1 MVMGPRILLVR
12 FSAIGDCVMA
22 AWTATSIKE
31 RHPDAF
37 LVWAVEGR
45 CAPVIDRHRLVS
57 QRVEFPRDRWRLK
70 KWSPATWREQVL
82 KHTRLRK
89 IGFDFGIDLQGHSKT
104 AICLRVA
111 APKRRMAAA
120 ATDSFAAK
128 LSPVLGDRP
137 AGMHQVEWFQ
147 RVLQTMGDFS
157 LPKSPVMPE
166 VPSEMDPKLV
176 SISVS
181 AGQEFKEYPLER
193 WQEIARQVVAAG
205 YEVTLLGGRTDTGF
219 EMPRV
224 TNEVGKLRLK
234 DTLSVVARSV
244 VHLAADTGTGHMAA
258 ALGTPVVSIFGP
270 TDPAIFRPYATNAV
284 VLRNGESTTSVST
297 EEVLSAFHIA
307 TRAVAV

>member
-1 MVMGPRILLVR
+1 MGPKILLVR

-45 CAPVIDRHRLVS
+45 CAPVVDRHRLVS

-70 KWSPATWREQVL
+70 KWSPATWKEQVL

-104 AICLRVA
+104 AICLRIA
-111 APKRRMAAA
+111 SPRRRISAA
-120 ATDSFAAK
+120 ATDGFAAK
-128 LSPVLGDRP
+128 LNPVLGNRP
-137 AGMHQVEWFQ
+137 EGLHQIEWFQ
-147 RVLQTMGDFS
+147 RVLQTMGDYS
-157 LPKSPVMPE
+157 LPKMPVMPA
-166 VPSEMDPKLV
+166 VPSETNPKLV

-181 AGQEFKEYPLER
+181 AGQEFKAYPLER
-193 WQEIARQVVAAG
+193 WQQIAERVVASG
-205 YEVTLLGGRTDTGF
+205 YEVTLLGGRTDKGF
-219 EMPRV
+219 DMPGV

-234 DTLSVVARSV
+234 DTLSVVSMSV

-258 ALGTPVVSIFGP
+258 ALGTPVVSVFGP
-270 TDPAIFRPYATNAV
+270 TDPDVFRPYATNGI
-284 VLRNGESTTSVST
+284 VLKHGEDTSSVST
-297 EEVLSAFHIA
+297 DEILAAFHQLSQ
-307 TRAVAV
+307 AVNV

>member
-120 ATDSFAAK
+120 ATDGFAAK
-128 LSPVLGDRP
+128 LNPVLGDRP

-157 LPKSPVMPE
+157 LPKSPVMPKI
-166 VPSEMDPKLV
+166 PSELDPKLV

-181 AGQEFKEYPLER
+181 AGQEFKAYPLER

-219 EMPRV
+219 EMPGV

-244 VHLAADTGTGHMAA
+244 AHLAADTGTGHMAA

-297 EEVLSAFHIA
+297 EEVLSAFHGA